1 MIEEDSESTMSVL
14 LSSEDDIESKKS
26 KDYNAVKEPNYLI
39 PGMIIFPLTFF
50 ILSVYIANNADQ
62 GASTSGIIFLAF
74 MTAVSVTAIAIF
86 ALFKANNPSSE
97 HKTSKS
103 ISEQL
108 RPAQPRGYNPIIK
121 TQKINGVTRQI
132 AYYNP
137 NIKVDNDADATKN
150 WSYIGIALGFCFIV
164 GAMMNAGIDDDSCT
178 GFCGLGVLLLSI
190 SGIGLATVADNKSI
204 GDQLMILFAILLALF
219 AGVILLTYMNY

>member
-1 MIEEDSESTMSVL
+1 MTPENSDHDEFESENPEEAEV
-14 LSSEDDIESKKS
+14 
-26 KDYNAVKEPNYLI
+26 VKESNYWI
-39 PGMIIFPLTFF
+39 PGMIIFPISFF
-50 ILSVYIANNADQ
+50 IFSVYITNNA
-62 GASTSGIIFLAF
+62 GHVIPVETIIFLAF
-74 MTAVSVTAIAIF
+74 VISFSITAIAVYAMF
-86 ALFKANNPSSE
+86 RNSTQSE
-97 HKTSKS
+97 MKTSPS
-103 ISEQL
+103 ISGQL

-121 TQKINGVTRQI
+121 TQEINGVTRQV

-137 NIKVDNDADATKN
+137 NIKVDNDADTAKN